1 MKQPLPTGLIIGV
14 VAALILVVGLV
25 LWKKGSEPDVQR
37 DAQGNLIT
45 GIDPSKIEK
54 DPVKFKAE
62 MDKLVRE
69 SNAAKGTR

>member
-1 MKQPLPTGLIIGV
+1 MKQQLPIGVIVGV
-14 VAALILVVGLV
+14 VAALILVIGLV

-45 GIDPSKIEK
+45 GIDASKVEK

-69 SNAAKGTR
+69 SNAAKGAR